1 MNFLNGAVCQ
11 LVSLTVS
18 ILGSQDIVRV
28 FLINALV
35 ISIEQNV
42 QNVFTLGTLMN
53 SQKLLQFVNNKTDLP
68 VLPNLI
74 VSQQVPFQNSILIF
88 FFIFFNDF
96 VFIMSL
102 TQNVM

>member
-1 MNFLNGAVCQ
+1 MNGAVCQ

-74 VSQQVPFQNSILIF
+74 VSQQVPFQNSILNF

>member
-74 VSQQVPFQNSILIF
+74 VSQQVPFQNSILNF
-88 FFIFFNDF
+88 FFHFF
-96 VFIMSL
+96 
-102 TQNVM
+102 

>member
-74 VSQQVPFQNSILIF
+74 VSQQVPFQNSILNF